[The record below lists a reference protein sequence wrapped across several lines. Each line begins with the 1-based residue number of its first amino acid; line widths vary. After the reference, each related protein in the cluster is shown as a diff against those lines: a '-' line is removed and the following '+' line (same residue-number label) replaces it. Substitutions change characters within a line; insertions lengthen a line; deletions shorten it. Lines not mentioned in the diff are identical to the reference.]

1 MRPFILAAGGAVI
14 NQPLFKIGLQYVVAQ
29 AVLHNPVPKGKGLYL
44 PLLGVVN
51 HKAVV
56 ARRTVTLA
64 FQRVVQRPEV
74 FRKVQFELGV
84 FFIVINCICLSF
96 MQIHTDFY
104 SNYIIYF
111 ALLIFCCQ
119 DVATPEPYTILS
131 PVQSLTQ
138 N

>member
-1 MRPFILAAGGAVI
+1 MISRETQCLC
-14 NQPLFKIGLQYVVAQ
+14 GLPA
-29 AVLHNPVPKGKGLYL
+29 PC
-44 PLLGVVN
+44 LL
-51 HKAVV
+51 
-56 ARRTVTLA
+56 
-64 FQRVVQRPEV
+64 
-74 FRKVQFELGV
+74 FELGV

>member
-1 MRPFILAAGGAVI
+1 MLHLDFQLTIKKYI
-14 NQPLFKIGLQYVVAQ
+14 HPL
-29 AVLHNPVPKGKGLYL
+29 
-44 PLLGVVN
+44 
-51 HKAVV
+51 
-56 ARRTVTLA
+56 
-64 FQRVVQRPEV
+64 
-74 FRKVQFELGV
+74 FELGV

>member
-1 MRPFILAAGGAVI
+1 MHEKILWARKALRLSAESFT
-14 NQPLFKIGLQYVVAQ
+14 LSK
-29 AVLHNPVPKGKGLYL
+29 
-44 PLLGVVN
+44 LLL
-51 HKAVV
+51 K
-56 ARRTVTLA
+56 
-64 FQRVVQRPEV
+64 
-74 FRKVQFELGV
+74 LGV

>member
-1 MRPFILAAGGAVI
+1 MHVRF
-14 NQPLFKIGLQYVVAQ
+14 
-29 AVLHNPVPKGKGLYL
+29 
-44 PLLGVVN
+44 VVN
-51 HKAVV
+51 ILGTKNCTQSALKPHNKS
-56 ARRTVTLA
+56 
-64 FQRVVQRPEV
+64 PETRINAE
-74 FRKVQFELGV
+74 FPSSIFLLKLGV